1 MHSLVNARESI
12 GYMEK
17 SGANLSQ
24 SLKRL
29 STGIKVDAKDAGG
42 LAVST
47 KMDSVITRTRT
58 LGENVQNGMS
68 FLESQDAAQS
78 KLGAI
83 LTRMSE
89 LRVRYDDPTMNT
101 SDGANLNREFKE
113 LQDDVRTLAQKK
125 FNGISLFSSGS
136 DADSKLVIGANSAN
150 PSNVREVTRNQFFN
164 SLLDTQSS
172 GGPQAGS
179 KPAFAKFGSFT
190 DRAVNATGGTASGG
204 KVNGLQGSV
213 PGSPIPIN
221 WARGSATIP
230 AVNGVATGTHD

>member
-1 MHSLVNARESI
+1 MNMHSLVSARQSI

-29 STGIKVDAKDAGG
+29 STGIKVDATDAGG

-89 LRVRYDDPTMNT
+89 LRVRYDDPTINT

-113 LQDDVRTLAQKK
+113 LQDDVRDLGPEKVQRHKP
-125 FNGISLFSSGS
+125 LFLPE
-136 DADSKLVIGANSAN
+136 AM
-150 PSNVREVTRNQFFN
+150 Q
-164 SLLDTQSS
+164 
-172 GGPQAGS
+172 
-179 KPAFAKFGSFT
+179 
-190 DRAVNATGGTASGG
+190 TAS
-204 KVNGLQGSV
+204 L
-213 PGSPIPIN
+213 
-221 WARGSATIP
+221 
-230 AVNGVATGTHD
+230 